1 MSEQTVAVSKQQAS
15 LNTLIERLTNERG
28 LAENAYTTE
37 TQADGKLLVIVDLP
51 NFPTI
56 SIGKQGGVDMP
67 EIRSYP
73 QVKGGLTAMDAAVKG
88 DEHLARQNAGRT
100 RRVAAQAAPAQEAPA
115 NQEAPAQETPATEE
129 QAAPVEA
136 ADPNVAETT
145 VTLE

>member
-1 MSEQTVAVSKQQAS
+1 MTEQTVAVSKQTQA

-100 RRVAAQAAPAQEAPA
+100 RRVAAVAAPAQEAPA
-115 NQEAPAQETPATEE
+115 QPATETSAQSEE
-129 QAAPVEA
+129 QAAPA
-136 ADPNVAETT
+136 APADPNVAETT